1 MLVLSVYNL
10 CDTIYI
16 AKHVHVLYGKGY
28 KMPKNAPITR
38 KKFNGSISI
47 LLEERLKTLSKNIGR
62 SMSALIDEAVIELS
76 DKYSKEGG
84 VTMVDEL
91 KKTNTTHVLCI
102 TNYKGGVGKTTTTAE
117 LAYLFAKKGNKQV
130 LIIDADGQGNIT
142 QRMGCIPNQESSIH
156 TCLEAAMERKPL
168 QVEPYIVTT
177 QYKGIDIIPGSNI
190 LGQDFFQGEMSAYRS
205 RTGKN
210 PYQKVID
217 AVRAL
222 QRYDLVIM
230 DTHPAADNE
239 IRYPMQASTDILC
252 PVDPSDEGLNG
263 VLSTYA
269 QVVESRE
276 ATPELRYLGAFFN
289 RADLRTS
296 QCRDYIPSAK
306 EELPKLIRQIND
318 GNDDGC
324 VFDTIIRQ
332 SADIGKAVN
341 YRCAV
346 CARFHGKG
354 AARDFEHLYDE
365 VVMALV

>member
-1 MLVLSVYNL
+1 
-10 CDTIYI
+10 
-16 AKHVHVLYGKGY
+16 
-28 KMPKNAPITR
+28 MPRNAPITR

-62 SMSALIDEAVIELS
+62 SMSALIDEAVIELL

-91 KKTNTTHVLCI
+91 KQTSTTHVLCI

-142 QRMGCIPNQESSIH
+142 QRMGCMPNQEYSIH
-156 TCLEAAMERKPL
+156 ACLEAAMDRKPL
-168 QVEPYIVTT
+168 QVEPYIATT

-222 QRYDLVIM
+222 QRYDIVIM

-263 VLSTYA
+263 VISTYA

-306 EELPKLIRQIND
+306 EALPSLIRQIND

-324 VFDTIIRQ
+324 VFDTVIRQ

-354 AARDFEHLYDE
+354 AARDFENLYDE
-365 VVMALV
+365 VVMSLG

>member
-1 MLVLSVYNL
+1 
-10 CDTIYI
+10 
-16 AKHVHVLYGKGY
+16 
-28 KMPKNAPITR
+28 MPKNAPITR
-38 KKFNGSISI
+38 KKFAGTISI
-47 LLEERLKTLSKNIGR
+47 LLEERLKTLAKNTGR
-62 SMSALIDEAVIELS
+62 RMSSLLDEAIIELL

-91 KKTNTTHVLCI
+91 KQTETTHVLCI

-117 LAYLFAKKGNKQV
+117 FAYLFAKRGGKQV
-130 LIIDADGQGNIT
+130 LVIDADGQGNIT
-142 QRMGCIPNQESSIH
+142 QRMGCIPNQENAIDA
-156 TCLEAAMERKPL
+156 CLTMSMDRKPL
-168 QVEPYIVTT
+168 NVEPYITTT
-177 QYKGIDIIPGSNI
+177 QYKGIDIIPGSNA
-190 LGQDFFQGEMSAYRS
+190 LGQDFFQNEMSAYRS

-217 AVRAL
+217 AVKAL
-222 QRYDLVIM
+222 KRYDIIIL

-252 PVDPSDEGLNG
+252 PVDPNDEGING

-269 QVVESRE
+269 QIVESRE

-306 EELPKLIRQIND
+306 ETLPTLISQLNNGEED
-318 GNDDGC
+318 GV
-324 VFDTIIRQ
+324 VFKTIIRQ
-332 SADIGKAVN
+332 SADVGKAVN

-346 CARFHGKG
+346 CDRFHGKTV
-354 AARDFEHLYDE
+354 ARDFEKLYNE
-365 VVMALV
+365 VVSILV